1 MATLGWSIAGY
12 WSALGITFAVVELA
26 VLLVDRAAE
35 PKFRDLGRKA
45 MKLAYVRVTP
55 HLGGGLV
62 AGRTVLMA
70 RVFPVMALV
79 GLATAFIS
87 TVALTVFPKYWSV
100 AEDADL
106 YHALNAPFYVGL
118 GAAYFVVFMLL
129 GSYFQARRGALTSKS
144 RGPAHPG
151 KA

>member
-1 MATLGWSIAGY
+1 VATLWWSIAGY

-35 PKFRDLGRKA
+35 AEFRDLGRKA

-55 HLGGGLV
+55 RLGGGLA

-70 RVFPVMALV
+70 RVFPVMAVV
-79 GLATAFIS
+79 GLATAFVS

-118 GAAYFVVFMLL
+118 GAAYVVVFVLL
-129 GSYFQARRGALTSKS
+129 GSFLRARRLARPLIDAGAAGPETS
-144 RGPAHPG
+144 
-151 KA
+151 